1 MTSINENPEHQ
12 SEYDSYI
19 RKFLLCI
26 EVSVLAKKYKSGDN
40 GALLKI
46 IDTCLNNNLPIPAK
60 FTVSFHNAINTWQNG
75 FESLDRAFGVERPNL
90 RKAAEKRKI
99 EMRPLVWQAAKELI
113 LNGSP
118 IDEYLFEQV
127 GDRLGLTYATAK
139 KYYYSAKSYYGDKQA
154 ALMSDLD
161 SVLEDPS
168 LIEWGRSVLDSPES
182 IRMTQA
188 DRQRTA

>member
-1 MTSINENPEHQ
+1 MQ
-12 SEYDSYI
+12 
-19 RKFLLCI
+19 
-26 EVSVLAKKYKSGDN
+26 
-40 GALLKI
+40 
-46 IDTCLNNNLPIPAK
+46 
-60 FTVSFHNAINTWQNG
+60 Q
-75 FESLDRAFGVERPNL
+75 
-90 RKAAEKRKI
+90 
-99 EMRPLVWQAAKELI
+99 Q
-113 LNGSP
+113 
-118 IDEYLFEQV
+118 
-127 GDRLGLTYATAK
+127 K